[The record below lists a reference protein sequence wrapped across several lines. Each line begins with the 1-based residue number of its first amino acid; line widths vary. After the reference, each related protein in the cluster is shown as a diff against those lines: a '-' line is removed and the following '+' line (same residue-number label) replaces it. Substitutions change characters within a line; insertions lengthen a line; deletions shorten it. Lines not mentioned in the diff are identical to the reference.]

1 MVFYTIP
8 DWRQPFRDFFFIH
21 INMAKAS
28 KKLTPMEKLTAGYEK
43 FIEGK
48 KTTSK
53 GKKVFE
59 KTIKAASKPHGS
71 K

>member
-1 MVFYTIP
+1 
-8 DWRQPFRDFFFIH
+8 
-21 INMAKAS
+21 MAKAS